1 MNELILFLILQTIE
15 IAAPIMITAV
25 GACFSEITG
34 VVNIGLEGIML
45 CGAFAATAITLA
57 TGNPYLGVLGGMLA
71 GGLISL
77 IHGYI
82 SVTLRGNQIVSG
94 VAINLFALSVT
105 SFLIKALYGAA
116 GTTPA
121 VSVLANETIVLVF
134 MYFLA
139 LVAWVVIFKTV
150 FGLRMR
156 SVGEHPLAAD
166 TVGINVQRTR
176 ILGVFLSGI
185 YGGLGGA
192 FLTTVMLPSFNNGMS
207 AGRGFIALAALI
219 FGKWNPIGAIM
230 AALLFALGQVLAD
243 QAKLAGTGVPQQFW
257 SMIPYVLTLVALVGF
272 VGKSKAP
279 KASGIPYD
287 K

>member
-1 MNELILFLILQTIE
+1 MNELILFLILQTIV

-57 TGNPYLGVLGGMLA
+57 TGSPYAGILAGMIA

-105 SFLIKALYGAA
+105 SFLIKTLYGAA

-121 VSVLANETIVLVF
+121 VSVLASKTLVLVF
-134 MYFLA
+134 MYLLA
-139 LVAWVVIFKTV
+139 FIAWVVIFKTV
-150 FGLRMR
+150 IGLRMR

-219 FGKWNPIGAIM
+219 FGKWNPIGAIL
-230 AALLFALGQVLAD
+230 AAILFALGQVLAD

-257 SMIPYVLTLVALVGF
+257 SMIPYLLTLVALVGF